1 MIDAGQM
8 DYSVAFDAPSK
19 IPDGHGG
26 TENGWT
32 ADNVAVKEYAAFR
45 FLRGGETVQAA
56 RLQGKQPVVVTVY
69 SNSVTR
75 QITTAW
81 RMRDVRAGAYDAKG
95 NWRGD
100 VYNIRSIVPTNDRQ
114 FLEITAEKGVAL

>member
-8 DYSVAFDAPSK
+8 DYSVAFDAPAK

-26 TENGWT
+26 TETGWT
-32 ADNVAVKEYAAFR
+32 ADNQAVKEYAAFR
-45 FLRGGETVQAA
+45 YLRGGETVLAS

-69 SNSVTR
+69 SNSATR

-81 RMRDVRAGAYDAKG
+81 RMRDVRAGSYDAKG
-95 NWRGD
+95 KWRGD

-114 FLEITAEKGVAL
+114 FLEITAERGVAV